1 MKNKRKVSIVVLT
14 CIILIGLVGYLTVKN
29 PIILINNQKLA
40 NAIRSVDTQ
49 TVYLNDIVPFEWG
62 KLYALKAYSSKEEIE
77 DMIGFKSADI
87 KENNINES
95 MVHLLFV
102 KGSKVVASV
111 LGYDSNLGYTM
122 NFADK
127 DGRQI
132 TFEENALFEVTSAED
147 IVRLTYTK

>member
-49 TVYLNDIVPFEWG
+49 TVYLNNIVPFEWD

-132 TFEENALFEVTSAED
+132 TFEENPLFEVTSAED